1 MIFFVISIESPNRD
15 SDSLRLTNNSMSLLS
30 IIHCQKTVTIFMQL
44 ADLMHSSA
52 RFIYMGKPQI
62 QNILSINSNMIVNEL
77 YKIF

>member
-44 ADLMHSSA
+44 ADLMHSSG
-52 RFIYMGKPQI
+52 FIYMGKPQI
-62 QNILSINSNMIVNEL
+62 QNILSINSNVIVNEL